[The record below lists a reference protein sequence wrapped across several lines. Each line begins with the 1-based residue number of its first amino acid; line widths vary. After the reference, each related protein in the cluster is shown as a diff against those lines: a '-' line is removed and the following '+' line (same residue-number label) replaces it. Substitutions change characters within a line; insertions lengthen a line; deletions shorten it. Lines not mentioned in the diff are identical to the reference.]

1 MTGTLRFRP
10 RHRRP
15 APVFSTSF
23 VVWCVAMVLVAAA
36 GGIAL
41 GLALSG

>member
-15 APVFSTSF
+15 EPVLSTSF
-23 VVWCVAMVLVAAA
+23 VVWCVAMVIVSAA

>member
-1 MTGTLRFRP
+1 MTDTLRLRP
-10 RHRRP
+10 RHRRSE
-15 APVFSTSF
+15 PVFTTSF
-23 VVWCVAMVLVAAA
+23 VVWCVAMMIVSAA